1 MKKFKKRLRKNT
13 FKKLKRLR
21 KYVRKP
27 RKNTLRKKVKKILN
41 SNLETK
47 WDFH

>member
-13 FKKLKRLR
+13 FKKIKRLR
-21 KYVRKP
+21 KYVRRP
-27 RKNTLRKKVKKILN
+27 KNTLRKKVKKILN

>member
-1 MKKFKKRLRKNT
+1 MRKFKKRLRKNT
-13 FKKLKRLR
+13 FKKIKRLR

-27 RKNTLRKKVKKILN
+27 KNTLRKKVKKILN